1 MRAFTAAKQA
11 FLGIFLIVYSAA
23 ASAQAPDRVTGPIDE
38 AQVVTLTGN
47 IHPLARAEFDRGPVP
62 PETRLDRLVLEL
74 RPSPAQ
80 QSALDALVEAQHN
93 PSSPLFHLWLT
104 PAEFGARFG
113 VSAHDLD
120 RITRWLTAHGF
131 SIDEIPSSRRL
142 IVFSGTADQLAE
154 TFHAEIRRY
163 DVRGV
168 AHIANS
174 EDPQVPAALSGVIG
188 GIVSLH
194 DFRRAS
200 SISSRHALPQMTAGG
215 STHYLVPAD
224 FATIYDLNPVYNAGT
239 TGSGV
244 SIAIVGRSDIKL
256 VDVAAFRSVA
266 GLSANNP
273 QVIRAGADP
282 GLVAGDQDESTLDVE
297 WAGAIA
303 PSATVKFAPAAS
315 TSTTDG
321 VDLSAQYVVN
331 HALAPVM
338 STSYGSCEAEM
349 GSSELAF
356 YNALWGQAAS
366 QGISSFVSS
375 GDSGASGCSS
385 GSDAEGTVASVN
397 GLCSS
402 PYSTCVGGTEFKEG
416 SNSAAYWSATNSANQ
431 GSALSYIPEEVWN
444 ESALDSGYGLWASG
458 GGVSQVYKQPAWQQR
473 VSGAGAADGMRA
485 VPDVALSAAA
495 HDGYVI
501 VENGGWWIIAGTSA
515 ASPSFAGIAALVVEA
530 EHGNGQGNANA
541 SLYPLVEAEIDPF
554 HPTPSGNNSVPGV
567 SGFTASGAPYN
578 LATGLGSVDAARLI
592 ESWAGVKLP
601 PPGPNFTLAESAT
614 SGTVVAGKSIQ
625 ITLGASAQADAPAK
639 ISLVVTAPSGVT
651 VTAPQTISSS
661 GNTVITIT
669 ATPAAIGAHTI
680 KFTASDASGS
690 QTVTFTLSVTPP
702 RALTIKA
709 AAATVKLT
717 QGQSA
722 NDAFRL
728 VSSGPLAGP
737 VTLSVSGLPAG
748 VTAAWSANSVAL
760 VSGVGSAVLMLNAA
774 SSAKA
779 QTAEI
784 SVTAKASGLTLVE
797 RVTVEIETNSVKQ
810 H

>member
-1 MRAFTAAKQA
+1 MRVFKATKQA
-11 FLGIFLIVYSAA
+11 FLGIFLIACGAGV
-23 ASAQAPDRVTGPIDE
+23 SAQAPDLVTGPLDE
-38 AQVVTLTGN
+38 SQVVTLTGN
-47 IHPLARAEFDRGPVP
+47 VHPLARAEFDRGPVAP
-62 PETRLDRLVLEL
+62 DTRLDRLFLEL

-93 PSSPLFHLWLT
+93 PSSPLFHQWLT

-113 VSAHDLD
+113 VSAHDIA
-120 RITRWLTAHGF
+120 RITRWLIAHGF
-131 SIDEIPSSRRL
+131 SIDEILSSRRL
-142 IVFSGTADQLAE
+142 VVFSGTADQLAE
-154 TFHAEIRRY
+154 TFHTEIHRY
-163 DVRGV
+163 DVRGD

-174 EDPQVPAALSGVIG
+174 QDPQVPAALAGVIG

-200 SISSRHALPQMTAGG
+200 TITSRHALPQMTAGG
-215 STHYLVPAD
+215 AHYLVPSD

-239 TGSGV
+239 SGSGV
-244 SIAIVGRSDIKL
+244 SIAIVGRSDINL
-256 VDVAAFRSVA
+256 ADVASFRSMA
-266 GLSANNP
+266 GLSANKP
-273 QVIRAGADP
+273 QVVRAGADP

-297 WAGAIA
+297 WAGAVA

-321 VDLSAQYVVN
+321 VDLSAAYVVN

-338 STSYGSCEAEM
+338 STSYGSCEADM

-356 YNALWGQAAS
+356 YNALWEQAAS

-375 GDSGASGCSS
+375 GDSGASGCDS
-385 GSDAEGTVASVN
+385 GADTKGSGPAVN

-416 SNSAAYWSATNSANQ
+416 SNPAAYWSATNSASH

-444 ESALDSGYGLWASG
+444 ESALNGGDGLWASG
-458 GGVSQVYKQPAWQQR
+458 GGVSQVYTQPAWQQR
-473 VSGAGAADGMRA
+473 VSGARAAGGMRA

-530 EHGNGQGNANA
+530 EHGKGQGNANA
-541 SLYPLVEAEIDPF
+541 SLYSLVEAEIDPF

-567 SGFTASGAPYN
+567 SGFTASGAAYN

-592 ESWAGVKLP
+592 ESWAGIKLP

-614 SGTVVAGKSIQ
+614 GGAVVAGKSIQ
-625 ITLGASAQADAPAK
+625 VTLAASALAGAPAR
-639 ISLVVTAPSGVT
+639 ISLAVTASTGVT
-651 VTAPQTISSS
+651 VIAPQAISSS

-669 ATPAAIGAHTI
+669 PTPAIIGVRTI

-690 QTVTFTLSVTPP
+690 QTISFSLNVTPP
-702 RALTIKA
+702 PALTIKA
-709 AAATVKLT
+709 AAPTVKLT
-717 QGQSA
+717 QGQGASDTFRFLGSA
-722 NDAFRL
+722 SL
-728 VSSGPLAGP
+728 VGP
-737 VTLSVSGLPAG
+737 VALSVSGLPVG

-760 VSGVGSAVLMLNAA
+760 VSGAGSSVLMLTAA
-774 SSAKA
+774 PSAKA

-784 SVTAKASGLTLVE
+784 SVTAKAGGLTVVD
-797 RVTVEIETNSVKQ
+797 RVAVEIESSSAKAQ
-810 H
+810 